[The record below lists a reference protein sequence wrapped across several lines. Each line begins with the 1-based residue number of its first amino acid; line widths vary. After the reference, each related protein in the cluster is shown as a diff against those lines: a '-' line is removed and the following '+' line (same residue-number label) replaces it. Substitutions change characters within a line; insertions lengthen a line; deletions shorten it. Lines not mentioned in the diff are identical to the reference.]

1 MRNLPMTLHPAFDS
15 AYRAAYIDL
24 PSGGNDY
31 EVGGEYGCYQTS
43 VGISP
48 GPGAEYSV
56 GFHSPE
62 PGMALMSAL
71 LSTPGRYQLC
81 VIERGTTYVGDVREP
96 LSFTE
101 LTETRGMVRE
111 AIPVISRELLVLITY
126 CDIVAVGKSGLAWQ
140 TSQIAV
146 DGFSVKTVDGDRI
159 TGVSDADWHPAPFS
173 VRLSDGFLFGG
184 NQT

>member
-1 MRNLPMTLHPAFDS
+1 MISQHDTFFGS
-15 AYRAAYIDL
+15 AYHAMYIDL

-48 GPGAEYSV
+48 DSGDEYSV
-56 GFHSPE
+56 GFHSPD

-71 LSTPGRYQLC
+71 LPTTGRYQLC

-101 LTETRGMVRE
+101 PAETRGDGPRGDSCYRPR
-111 AIPVISRELLVLITY
+111 ASCADNKLRYRSSRRIGTG
-126 CDIVAVGKSGLAWQ
+126 VAV
-140 TSQIAV
+140 
-146 DGFSVKTVDGDRI
+146 
-159 TGVSDADWHPAPFS
+159 
-173 VRLSDGFLFGG
+173 LSDGH
-184 NQT
+184 

>member
-1 MRNLPMTLHPAFDS
+1 
-15 AYRAAYIDL
+15 
-24 PSGGNDY
+24 
-31 EVGGEYGCYQTS
+31 
-43 VGISP
+43 
-48 GPGAEYSV
+48 
-56 GFHSPE
+56 
-62 PGMALMSAL
+62 MSAL
-71 LSTPGRYQLC
+71 LPTPGWHQLC

>member
-1 MRNLPMTLHPAFDS
+1 MISQHDTFFGS
-15 AYRAAYIDL
+15 AYHAMYIDL

-48 GPGAEYSV
+48 DSGDEYSV

-71 LSTPGRYQLC
+71 LPTTGRYQLC

-101 LTETRGMVRE
+101 LAETRGMVRE
-111 AIPVISRELLVLITY
+111 AIPVTDHGLLVLITN
-126 CDIVAVGKSGLAWQ
+126 CDIVAVEESGLAWQ
-140 TSQIAV
+140 TSRIAIDSFSIKTI
-146 DGFSVKTVDGDRI
+146 DGGHI
-159 TGVSDADWHPAPFS
+159 TGVSDTDWHPAPFAG
-173 VRLSDGFLFGG
+173 RLSDGFLIGG
-184 NQT
+184 NRM

>member
-111 AIPVISRELLVLITY
+111 AIPVTSRGLLVLIAW
-126 CDIVAVGKSGLAWQ
+126 CDIVAVGKSGLIWQ

-146 DGFSVKTVDGDRI
+146 DGFSVKTVDGDHI

-173 VRLSDGFLFGG
+173 VRLSDGFLLGG

>member
-1 MRNLPMTLHPAFDS
+1 MTLPPVFDS

-43 VGISP
+43 VGIFP

-62 PGMALMSAL
+62 PGVALMSAL
-71 LSTPGRYQLC
+71 LPTPGRYQLC

-101 LTETRGMVRE
+101 LAETRGDGPRGDSCYQSRASCADSMVRYCGG
-111 AIPVISRELLVLITY
+111 REIGT
-126 CDIVAVGKSGLAWQ
+126 DMA
-140 TSQIAV
+140 
-146 DGFSVKTVDGDRI
+146 D
-159 TGVSDADWHPAPFS
+159 VSDS
-173 VRLSDGFLFGG
+173 R
-184 NQT
+184 

>member
-1 MRNLPMTLHPAFDS
+1 MLPDECGNLSWPWSRVLG
-15 AYRAAYIDL
+15 RL
-24 PSGGNDY
+24 PL
-31 EVGGEYGCYQTS
+31 
-43 VGISP
+43 P
-48 GPGAEYSV
+48 G
-56 GFHSPE
+56 
-62 PGMALMSAL
+62 
-71 LSTPGRYQLC
+71 TR
-81 VIERGTTYVGDVREP
+81 TTYVGDVREP

-111 AIPVISRELLVLITY
+111 AIPVISRKLLVLITY